1 MFVEK
6 GGGEKGEG
14 GREGCGTE
22 ARIKISKA
30 MRGHTLQDPV
40 DHYKD
45 FSFTLS
51 EMGNQPPQDCWKKSD

>member
-1 MFVEK
+1 
-6 GGGEKGEG
+6 
-14 GREGCGTE
+14 
-22 ARIKISKA
+22 

-51 EMGNQPPQDCWKKSD
+51 EMGNQPPQDCWKKSDWSEVVATQRDTWWE